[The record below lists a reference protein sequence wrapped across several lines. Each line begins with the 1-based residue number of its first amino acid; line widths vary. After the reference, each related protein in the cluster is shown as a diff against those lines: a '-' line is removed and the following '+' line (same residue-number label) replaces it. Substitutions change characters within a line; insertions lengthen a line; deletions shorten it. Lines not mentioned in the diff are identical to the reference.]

1 MTDEVKKIR
10 EQVAKAKAELHNTI
24 MKHLLILVESSDKTS
39 ASGNKYISVDLY
51 DHRVLELRDG
61 ELIFVNGDL
70 TTYSIDN
77 GDYELSDFEDIIRI
91 ETEGRDKERRDKAL
105 LEQYDLA
112 QEVITKSGINIVTC
126 GNCGSVNLHRVD
138 AEEISCVD
146 CGFESEPCEF
156 PDLFCV

>member
-10 EQVAKAKAELHNTI
+10 EQIAKAKVELKDAIIN
-24 MKHLLILVESSDKTS
+24 HLRLLVKTS
-39 ASGNKYISVDLY
+39 EKTSSVGNKYISVDLY

-112 QEVITKSGINIVTC
+112 QEVIAKSGINIVTC

>member
-10 EQVAKAKAELHNTI
+10 EQIAKAKVELKDAIIN
-24 MKHLLILVESSDKTS
+24 HLRLLVKTS
-39 ASGNKYISVDLY
+39 EKTSSVGNKYISVDLY

-112 QEVITKSGINIVTC
+112 QEVIAKSGINIVTC
-126 GNCGSVNLHRVD
+126 GNCGSVNLHRLED
-138 AEEISCVD
+138 TEITCAD

>member
-10 EQVAKAKAELHNTI
+10 EQIAKAKAELHNTI
-24 MKHLLILVESSDKTS
+24 MKHLLILVESSEKTS
-39 ASGNKYISVDLY
+39 SSGNKYISVDLY

-112 QEVITKSGINIVTC
+112 QEVIAKSGINIVTC
-126 GNCGSVNLHRVD
+126 GNCGSVNLHRLGE
-138 AEEISCVD
+138 EEISCVD

>member
-1 MTDEVKKIR
+1 MTDELKAIKEEI
-10 EQVAKAKAELHNTI
+10 AKAQEQLKDAIIN
-24 MKHLLILVESSDKTS
+24 HLRLLVATSSKTS
-39 ASGNKYISVDLY
+39 SVGNKYISVDLY

-61 ELIFVNGDL
+61 ELIFVNGDM

-112 QEVITKSGINIVTC
+112 QEIVDKSGINIVTC
-126 GNCGSVNLHRVD
+126 GNCGDVNLHRLVD
-138 AEEISCVD
+138 EDITCAS